1 MTDPITSLQNSKVKL
16 ANALLGRAR
25 TRKKENKIVLEGT
38 RLIADAYQSGA
49 VPLFVLHT
57 PGTDDAL
64 VEQMDTDGVEIAPV
78 DDTVM
83 QYITDTQSPQGIVGV
98 FSRPQPTYPLGAG
111 RVLILDAIRDPGN
124 LGTML
129 RTAGGAGVQAVVLA
143 PGCVDPY
150 NPKVLRGGMGAHFRL
165 PVLEMTWDDIQERVD
180 VSAFYL
186 AAGEADTHYN
196 AVPWAQHDWALII
209 GSEAHGA
216 SDPARQ
222 TATVPV
228 AIPMHRATES
238 INAAAAAAVI
248 LFEAARQRRAV
259 DD

>member
-16 ANALLGRAR
+16 ANALLGRGR

-38 RLIADAYQSGA
+38 RLVTDAYQSGNRPA
-49 VPLFVLHT
+49 FVLHT
-57 PGTDDAL
+57 PGTDDTL
-64 VEQMDTDGVEIAPV
+64 IEQMQADGVEVAPV
-78 DDTVM
+78 DEPVM
-83 QYITDTQSPQGIVGV
+83 QHITDTQSPQGIVGV
-98 FSRPQPTYPLGAG
+98 FPRPQPTYPLDAG
-111 RVLILDAIRDPGN
+111 RVLILDALRDPGN

-129 RTAGGAGVQAVVLA
+129 RTAAGAGVQAVVLA

-165 PVLEMTWDDIQERVD
+165 PILEMTWDDIQERVT

-186 AAGEADTHYN
+186 AAGEADTRYD
-196 AVPWAQHDWALII
+196 AIPWAQHDWALII

-216 SDPARQ
+216 SDLAQQ

-228 AIPMHRATES
+228 TIPMHRATES
-238 INAAAAAAVI
+238 LNAAAAAAVI
-248 LFEAARQRRAV
+248 LFEAARQRRAA
-259 DD
+259 DN